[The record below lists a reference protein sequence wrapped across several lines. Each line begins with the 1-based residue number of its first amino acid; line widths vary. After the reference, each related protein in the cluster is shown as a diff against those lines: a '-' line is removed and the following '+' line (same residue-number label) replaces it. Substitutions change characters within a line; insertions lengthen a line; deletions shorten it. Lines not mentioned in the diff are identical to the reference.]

1 MLRVGRGS
9 GQGQK
14 TWVLGWECWGNLPL
28 ERQRLLNLLAKYSKS
43 NLIVISG
50 DRHLGG
56 MYSLRTNEGI
66 EFLEITSSSM
76 NKPGRNTNE
85 PGPLRI
91 GEMYAGENFGLI
103 RIDFQRKRANI
114 ELHGLNKGVVLSK
127 TIHFDKPFLK
137 GTGL

>member
-1 MLRVGRGS
+1 
-9 GQGQK
+9 
-14 TWVLGWECWGNLPL
+14 
-28 ERQRLLNLLAKYSKS
+28 
-43 NLIVISG
+43 
-50 DRHLGG
+50 

-76 NKPGRNTNE
+76 NKPGRNTND

-91 GEMYAGENFGLI
+91 GEMYAGENFGLL

-127 TIHFDKPFLK
+127 TIYFDKPVLK
-137 GTGL
+137 IAGL